1 MVTAGVAAKY
11 VEEALKK
18 LRLEASVLRIAAY
31 PMNNDQIATLLSN
44 SRQLLVVEEL
54 EPVIEEQVNA
64 VAGTVEVCGKLTEH
78 VQREGELTVDTVL
91 NSIGQAVGRFAAADV
106 PAVLIAAEHTLPR
119 AVLCGDVSRTFY
131 GSRKCLPKR
140 RLCRRHRVL
149 YVRRK
154 SRR

>member
-1 MVTAGVAAKY
+1 VGVAAKY

-106 PAVLIAAEHTLPR
+106 PAVLIAAEHTLPP
-119 AVLCGDVSRTFY
+119 LRTL
-131 GSRKCLPKR
+131 S
-140 RLCRRHRVL
+140 VA
-149 YVRRK
+149 
-154 SRR
+154 